1 MRFFPILV
9 AAGMIGAGVMPMSA
23 TPQGTDFQWSGRIDR
38 GKAIEIKGING
49 AIVARAASGSEVQV
63 TAVKH
68 AGDKGDPADVT
79 FKVVEG
85 AAGVTICAMYPGR
98 SDEPNECVQ
107 GKGGR
112 MNVRDNNTR
121 VDFTV
126 HVPAGVNLVA
136 KTVNGDVESD
146 RIGGNVQ
153 ATTVN
158 GDVNVAA
165 AGYVQASTVNGSI
178 EASLGR
184 GDWEGDLDFSTV
196 NGSISLRLP
205 DGIGADVT
213 AGTVNGG
220 FDTDFP
226 LTVQGKWGPK
236 KVSGTIG
243 GGGRKLTLNT
253 VNGSIGLHRGG

>member
-1 MRFFPILV
+1 MRIFPILV
-9 AAGMIGAGVMPMSA
+9 AAGLIGAGALPMSA

-49 AIVARAASGSEVQV
+49 AIVAKAASGSEVQV

-85 AAGVTICAMYPGR
+85 AEGVTICAMYPGKAN
-98 SDEPNECVQ
+98 EPNECAQ

-112 MNVRDNNTR
+112 MNVRDNDTR

-126 HVPAGVNLVA
+126 HVPAGVNFVA
-136 KTVNGDVESD
+136 KTVNGGIESD
-146 RIGGNVQ
+146 QVGGNVY

-165 AGYVQASTVNGSI
+165 AGYVRATTVNGSI

-184 GDWEGDLDFSTV
+184 ADWQGDLEFSTV
-196 NGSISLRLP
+196 NGGIALRLP
-205 DGIGADVT
+205 QGVGAEVT

-236 KVSGTIG
+236 QISGTIG
-243 GGGRKLTLNT
+243 SGGRKLTLNT
-253 VNGSIGLHRGG
+253 VNGSISLRRAG